1 MAGIASQIARGVSA
15 GQAKGQI
22 LQTLLGGNRTNA
34 EATIGNKGS
43 FLSRTAKAIAD
54 KKAQTQGLTSD
65 NSSRISSIESR
76 LDTLEG
82 GGNQDVTQ
90 PSPTVSPA
98 PVAGGEVSG
107 LASLGNVVGT
117 SINDATPP
125 AAQAVAQDVMGE
137 EFLRNAAVGAAKMIE
152 GKKINK

>member
-1 MAGIASQIARGVSA
+1 MYVCF
-15 GQAKGQI
+15 KG
-22 LQTLLGGNRTNA
+22 R
-34 EATIGNKGS
+34 

-54 KKAQTQGLTSD
+54 KKAETQGLTSD

-76 LDTLEG
+76 LDALEG
-82 GGNQDVTQ
+82 SGGQDVTQ

-98 PVAGGEVSG
+98 PVSGGEVSD
-107 LASLGNVVGT
+107 LSSLGNVVDT

-125 AAQAVAQDVMGE
+125 AAKVVAQDMMGE

>member
-1 MAGIASQIARGVSA
+1 MAARA
-15 GQAKGQI
+15 A
-22 LQTLLGGNRTNA
+22 RA
-34 EATIGNKGS
+34 
-43 FLSRTAKAIAD
+43 AKARSQQSSSSAVNVDALANRGGILSMAA
-54 KKAQTQGLTSD
+54 KAAREKQGALASGS
-65 NSSRISSIESR
+65 NVSSRMDTIESR
-76 LDTLEG
+76 LDALEG
-82 GGNQDVTQ
+82 SGSQDVTQ

-117 SINDATPP
+117 SVNNAAPP
-125 AAQAVAQDVMGE
+125 AAQSVAQDMMGE

>member
-1 MAGIASQIARGVSA
+1 MAGIASQVARGVSA
-15 GQAKGQI
+15 GQTKDQI
-22 LQTLLGGNRTNA
+22 VQTLLGGKRT
-34 EATIGNKGS
+34 NKGS
-43 FLSRTAKAIAD
+43 FLNRTAKAIAD

-76 LDTLEG
+76 LDALEG

-98 PVAGGEVSG
+98 PVAGGEVSD
-107 LASLGNVVGT
+107 LGNVVGT
-117 SINDATPP
+117 SINDAAPP
-125 AAQAVAQDVMGE
+125 AAQVVAQDMMGE

>member
-1 MAGIASQIARGVSA
+1 MAGIASQVAKGVSA
-15 GQAKGQI
+15 GQTKDQIVQSLLKGK
-22 LQTLLGGNRTNA
+22 RV
-34 EATIGNKGS
+34 NKGS
-43 FLSRTAKAIAD
+43 FLNRTAKAIAD
-54 KKAQTQGLTSD
+54 KKAETQGLTSD

-76 LDTLEG
+76 LDSLEG
-82 GGNQDVTQ
+82 SGNQDVTQ
-90 PSPTVSPA
+90 PSPTVLPA

-117 SINDATPP
+117 SVNDAIPP
-125 AAQAVAQDVMGE
+125 AAQSVAQDVMGE

>member
-1 MAGIASQIARGVSA
+1 MAGIASQVARGVSA
-15 GQAKGQI
+15 GQTKDQVI
-22 LQTLLGGNRTNA
+22 QSLFGGKRR
-34 EATIGNKGS
+34 NKGS

-54 KKAQTQGLTSD
+54 KKAQAQGLTSD

-76 LDTLEG
+76 LDALEG

-107 LASLGNVVGT
+107 LAGLGNVVGT
-117 SINDATPP
+117 SINDAAPP
-125 AAQAVAQDVMGE
+125 AAQAVAQDMMGE

-152 GKKINK
+152 GKKINQ